1 MTMTEFSR
9 PCAHCTPS
17 LPPTPAPLQGV
28 AQAPACDSSAPR
40 HRWAALEDLDDFAR
54 NPYPYYEK
62 WRAQGPVLWSPHFFQ
77 GGWLVTRHA
86 EVEAVLKD
94 PRFSTERTAGWIR
107 NIEGQSP
114 RTRVQ
119 MDMLQN
125 LLASALLFMD
135 GPSHAQLRKVLMA
148 AFMPAQ
154 LKRRLPAIAQLV
166 QTQMA
171 QIAQQHGQAPFDYV
185 AAFARSL
192 PSRMTCSLMGIAQE
206 DSPMFMDLSETL
218 VAFISAPQPSAAQA
232 QAASASLRTLQ
243 RYFQPLLARKRQ
255 QRAPGQMRAMN
266 RDNGPEDPLAPQA
279 DLIDHLLEA
288 EAQGLLRT
296 DVDMLAQCAMLLV
309 AGHDTTR
316 NLLGN
321 GLHALLCHP
330 QQWHHLCHH
339 PELAP
344 QAVRELL
351 RLDSPVQYTARR
363 ATVAMEVGGQPISRG
378 QLVVALI
385 GSANRDPRRHTQA
398 DALDITRSSASHLA
412 FGRGTHFCIGAGLAQ
427 MLAEEAFTQLA
438 QHWPQ
443 LHLVAPPQWN
453 GNAALRGLQSLM
465 VRTQAA

>member
-1 MTMTEFSR
+1 MTMTEFARTCPFSTLTR
-9 PCAHCTPS
+9 APSAAPEHAQGATPTLAPNVPAH
-17 LPPTPAPLQGV
+17 LRAELRDM
-28 AQAPACDSSAPR
+28 A
-40 HRWAALEDLDDFAR
+40 DFAR

-77 GGWLVTRHA
+77 GGWLLTRHA
-86 EVEAVLKD
+86 QVDAVLKD

-135 GPSHAQLRKVLMA
+135 GPAHAQLRKVLMT

-154 LKRRLPAIAQLV
+154 LKLRLPAIEQLV
-166 QTQMA
+166 QS
-171 QIAQQHGQAPFDYV
+171 QIAHIERHAGQAPFDYV
-185 AAFARSL
+185 QSFARCI
-192 PSRMTCSLMGIAQE
+192 PSRMTCLLMGIAQE

-218 VAFISAPQPSAAQA
+218 VAFISAPQPTAAQA
-232 QAASASLRTLQ
+232 QAASASLRTL
-243 RYFQPLLARKRQ
+243 RSYFQPLLARRRQ
-255 QRAPGQMRAMN
+255 LRAAAKA
-266 RDNGPEDPLAPQA
+266 APHAADEGANADEPA
-279 DLIDHLLEA
+279 DLIEHLLHA
-288 EAQGLLRT
+288 ESLGLLRT

-321 GLHALLCHP
+321 GLHALLHHRAQWQRLA
-330 QQWHHLCHH
+330 QQ

-363 ATVAMEVGGQPISRG
+363 ATVAMELAGQHIARG

-385 GSANRDPRRHTQA
+385 ASANRDPHRHTNA

-412 FGRGTHFCIGAGLAQ
+412 FGRGSHFCIGAGLAQ
-427 MLAEEAFTQLA
+427 MLAEVALPQLA
-438 QHWPQ
+438 QQWPQ
-443 LHLVAPPQWN
+443 LQMAAAPHWN

-465 VRTQAA
+465 VRTQPA